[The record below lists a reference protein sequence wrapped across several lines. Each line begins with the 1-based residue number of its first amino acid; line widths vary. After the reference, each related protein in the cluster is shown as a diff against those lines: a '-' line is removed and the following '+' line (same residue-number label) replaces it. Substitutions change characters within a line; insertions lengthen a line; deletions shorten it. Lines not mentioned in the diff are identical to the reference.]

1 MYQYMY
7 SVSDI
12 VLMRKRE
19 KENIIEILSGWNF
32 KLDWNF

>member
-1 MYQYMY
+1 MY